1 MPYSAVQK
9 DFYIFPRDGVYYVQF
24 RDPIT
29 RKLLPKKS
37 SGLRNRTM
45 AERWAQ
51 KEFDRRCDEVGKADL
66 ALREYA
72 DRFYVEGCPHE
83 AERKANGRTFGV
95 KTRLDYR
102 QMLAAH
108 ILPDPICD
116 KRLCDIKRPDTLG
129 FRDRLIQKFG
139 YTRKSQ
145 LILQAYKNIVQAAFE
160 RGLTDTDSTA
170 RVVIRLQSKGKR
182 PAAKMDSVK
191 NILSRENWDSEIL
204 RLAAL
209 TAGIVGLRAG
219 ELSALKWGDI
229 DSARKEISVS
239 RSYNIYE
246 GEKGTKGNRPRTTVY
261 PKALEAILE
270 PLRGNADD
278 RVFSVRNGEVL
289 SYYTLRRAMRNA
301 AKKAGADKI
310 TLHSLRHSINT
321 ALLEAG
327 VNPELLRAS
336 FGWMDADT
344 QEIYT
349 HRELYNLAP
358 QREITDRLFDGF
370 IGEEPAGEE

>member
-9 DFYIFPRDGVYYVQF
+9 DFYVFPRDGVYYVQF

-37 SGLRNRTM
+37 PGLRNRTM
-45 AERWAQ
+45 AERWARQ
-51 KEFDRRCDEVGKADL
+51 EYDRRCSEIGKADL
-66 ALREYA
+66 VLRDYA
-72 DRFYVEGCPHE
+72 ERFYVEGCPHE
-83 AERKANGRTFGV
+83 AERKANGLTFGK
-95 KTRLDYR
+95 KTSFDYR
-102 QMLAAH
+102 HMLVTY
-108 ILPDPICD
+108 IMPDPICD
-116 KRLCDIKRPDTLG
+116 KRLCDITRPDTLN

-170 RVVIRLQSKGKR
+170 RVIIRLQNKTKR
-182 PAAKMDSVK
+182 PATKIDNVK
-191 NILSRENWDSEIL
+191 TILLRENWDNETL

-209 TAGIVGLRAG
+209 TASIVGLRAG
-219 ELSALKWGDI
+219 ELCALKWGDI
-229 DSARKEISVS
+229 DPERREINIS

-246 GEKGTKGNRPRTTVY
+246 GEKGTKGNKSRVTVY
-261 PKALEAILE
+261 PDILKAVLE

-278 RVFSVRNGEVL
+278 WVFSIKDDEVL
-289 SYYTLRRAMRNA
+289 SYYTLRRAMRSA
-301 AKKAGADKI
+301 AKKAGADSI

-336 FGWMDADT
+336 FGWMAADT

-349 HRELYNLAP
+349 HRELYNLTP
-358 QREITDRLFDGF
+358 QRETTDRLFSGF
-370 IGEEPAGEE
+370 IGETASEG